1 MIDLY
6 SVTGPSA
13 ALYYFTGKIPRRAPC
28 ATQDDSQEDIP
39 QSQAF
44 WGILSMALFGV
55 ALTVLMWST
64 LASCVVVLGHLPTL
78 FVNGIA
84 LTVGGLLGLP
94 WARDWRMPPLLAV
107 VGSACM
113 FAYHVVY
120 FYALQLGD
128 PVGVSLIHYLWPI
141 LIVLLSPVFTRDV
154 RVSGRHLVPAAIGF
168 AGAILACF
176 ASWGTASGSG
186 AGSTTLGISHAGI
199 AATCV
204 AYALALLSA
213 FAWAAYSLLGTRY
226 RQVPSHSVGLFCL
239 SAGLGCLALYFS
251 RSSWPHVTMTDASVL
266 MYMGLG
272 PMGGA
277 FYLWDLAMKRGDP
290 RKTAVLSYAI
300 PVLSTLFLSVYLH
313 VPMSA
318 MLWAGALLV
327 TVSVAMASR
336 SHTRPGD

>member
-1 MIDLY
+1 MY
-6 SVTGPSA
+6 
-13 ALYYFTGKIPRRAPC
+13 RRVRR
-28 ATQDDSQEDIP
+28 
-39 QSQAF
+39 F
-44 WGILSMALFGV
+44 WGILSMAFFGV
-55 ALTVLMWST
+55 AVTVLMWST
-64 LASCVVVLGHLPTL
+64 LASCVVVVGHLPPL

-107 VGSACM
+107 AGSAGM

-141 LIVLLSPVFTRDV
+141 LIVILSPVFTRDV
-154 RVSGRHLVPAAIGF
+154 RIGRRHLVPAALGF

-176 ASWGTASGSG
+176 ASWSTASASAAGPAASG
-186 AGSTTLGISHAGI
+186 IGHAGI
-199 AATCV
+199 AMTCV

-226 RQVPSHSVGLFCL
+226 RQVPSHCVGLFCL
-239 SAGLGCLALYFS
+239 SAGLACLALCFS
-251 RSSWPHVTMTDASVL
+251 RSSWPHVTMTDAGVL

-277 FYLWDLAMKRGDP
+277 FYLWDFAMKRGDP

-300 PVLSTLFLSVYLH
+300 PVVSTLFLSAYLR
-313 VPMSA
+313 VPMTA
-318 MLWAGALLV
+318 TLWAGALLV
-327 TVSVAMASR
+327 TVSVSMASR
-336 SHTRPGD
+336 SHGLPRD

>member
-1 MIDLY
+1 MY
-6 SVTGPSA
+6 
-13 ALYYFTGKIPRRAPC
+13 RRVKR
-28 ATQDDSQEDIP
+28 
-39 QSQAF
+39 F
-44 WGILSMALFGV
+44 GGVLLMALFGV
-55 ALTVLMWST
+55 AVTVLMWST
-64 LASCVVVLGHLPTL
+64 LASSVVVLGHLPPL

-107 VGSACM
+107 VGSVGM
-113 FAYHVVY
+113 FAYHVIY

-141 LIVLLSPVFTRDV
+141 LIVILSPVFTRDV
-154 RVSGRHLVPAAIGF
+154 RINKRHLVPAAIGF

-176 ASWGTASGSG
+176 ASWGATSGSE
-186 AGSTTLGISHAGI
+186 AGRIAPEIGHAGI
-199 AATCV
+199 VATCV

-251 RSSWPHVTMTDASVL
+251 TSSWPHVTMTDAGVL

-277 FYLWDLAMKRGDP
+277 FYLWDFAMKRGDP

-300 PVLSTLFLSVYLH
+300 PVLSTLLLSAYLR
-313 VPMSA
+313 VPMTA
-318 MLWAGALLV
+318 TLWAGAVLV

-336 SHTRPGD
+336 SHGLPGD

>member
-1 MIDLY
+1 MTRTEMY
-6 SVTGPSA
+6 
-13 ALYYFTGKIPRRAPC
+13 RRVKRFGV
-28 ATQDDSQEDIP
+28 S
-39 QSQAF
+39 
-44 WGILSMALFGV
+44 LMALFGV
-55 ALTVLMWST
+55 VVTVLMWST
-64 LASCVVVLGHLPTL
+64 LASCVVVLGHLPPL
-78 FVNGIA
+78 FVNGVA

-107 VGSACM
+107 VGSAGM

-141 LIVLLSPVFTRDV
+141 LIVILSPVFTRDV
-154 RVSGRHLVPAAIGF
+154 RISRRHLVPAVIGF
-168 AGAILACF
+168 SGAILACL

-186 AGSTTLGISHAGI
+186 TDPTASGIGHAGI
-199 AATCV
+199 ATTCV

-251 RSSWPHVTMTDASVL
+251 SSSWPHVTIADAGVL

-277 FYLWDLAMKRGDP
+277 FYLWDFAMKRGDP

-300 PVLSTLFLSVYLH
+300 PVVSTLFLSAYLR
-313 VPMSA
+313 VPMTPA
-318 MLWAGALLV
+318 LWAGALLV

-336 SHTRPGD
+336 SQISRGA